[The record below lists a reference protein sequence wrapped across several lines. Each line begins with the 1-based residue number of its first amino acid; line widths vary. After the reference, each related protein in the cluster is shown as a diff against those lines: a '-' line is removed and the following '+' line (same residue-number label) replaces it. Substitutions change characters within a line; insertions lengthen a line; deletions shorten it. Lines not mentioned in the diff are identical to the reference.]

1 MVDPL
6 VCVAHWVSRFYYVRR
21 VPIKDAEISDF
32 IPTIG
37 YHGHCQCSHHS
48 NVPTVAGN
56 SLRVFPLSGIL
67 VQSVRGV
74 QLFVPYLGN
83 SFSLI
88 PSIVHIV
95 GIASPLQDYTD
106 RVYESSVLQRT
117 MSVDEGATSC
127 HCNPFRILQV
137 IAEITRLPSAPHPRS
152 LSFSAG
158 LTRIYPTRVNPTY
171 CCLLVEV
178 IRDFHKAGDWPLQSS
193 ILPTGFSIDADR
205 RTLARSLF
213 PVR

>member
-1 MVDPL
+1 MLHV
-6 VCVAHWVSRFYYVRR
+6 FTR
-21 VPIKDAEISDF
+21 VIILPVTRS
-32 IPTIG
+32 
-37 YHGHCQCSHHS
+37 
-48 NVPTVAGN
+48 N

-74 QLFVPYLGN
+74 RLFVPYLGI
-83 SFSLI
+83 SFLLI
-88 PSIVHIV
+88 PSTVHIV

-117 MSVDEGATSC
+117 LSVDEGATSC
-127 HCNPFRILQV
+127 HCNPFRVLRV

-152 LSFSAG
+152 LSVSAG

-178 IRDFHKAGDWPLQSS
+178 IRDFHKAGDWPLQSG
-193 ILPTGFSIDADR
+193 ILPTGFSINADR
-205 RTLARSLF
+205 QTLARSLF
-213 PVR
+213 PIR